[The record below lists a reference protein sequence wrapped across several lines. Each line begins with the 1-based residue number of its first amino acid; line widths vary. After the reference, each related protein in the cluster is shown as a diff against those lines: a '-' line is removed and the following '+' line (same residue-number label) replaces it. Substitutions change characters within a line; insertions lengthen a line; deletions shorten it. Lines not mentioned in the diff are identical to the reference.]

1 MPRYFTQYWTAAQC
15 AEDAP
20 YAGHLLEF
28 TAGKHFRERGITAGD
43 IVYAVTVRRGR
54 LFLIGRLT
62 VREIL
67 GESEALR
74 LLGADNLVEGADEYI
89 IAASATPMH
98 FHHRGSMR
106 RYRTAFVRRITT
118 QQAAALCRAGRSD
131 RQTLQ
136 TNVSLS
142 QHQRRRSISSCHPRS
157 LLNAPRMSSNQTMK
171 LTTTAP

>member
-74 LLGADNLVEGADEYI
+74 LLGADNLVEGADEYV
-89 IAASATPMH
+89 IAPMKGVKGK
-98 FHHRGSMR
+98 F
-106 RYRTAFVRRITT
+106 
-118 QQAAALCRAGRSD
+118 
-131 RQTLQ
+131 
-136 TNVSLS
+136 
-142 QHQRRRSISSCHPRS
+142 
-157 LLNAPRMSSNQTMK
+157 
-171 LTTTAP
+171 